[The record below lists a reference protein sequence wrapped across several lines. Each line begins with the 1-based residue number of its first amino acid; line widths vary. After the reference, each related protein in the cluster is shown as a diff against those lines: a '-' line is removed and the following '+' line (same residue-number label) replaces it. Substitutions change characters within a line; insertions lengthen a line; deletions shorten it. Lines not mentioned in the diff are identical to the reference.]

1 MAFSAFI
8 PSSSNPWI
16 SRTGRSHHT
25 DAVQQQRYHHHRAAQ
40 RDVVPTVCRA
50 AGSQRTSVGLDKDST
65 LQSFC
70 LQLDTILADASDGS
84 SAESQ
89 ALQLA
94 EEARQQGLVKAFGR
108 GLQVPKRI
116 YTIDELRLNK
126 VEPEK
131 LLSPTD
137 ESLNYVRNITQGAA
151 AAGLAALAYFSGFD
165 GGKVFGTLLGAS
177 FLLAADQVA
186 NMGGGEALIVDTLGR
201 VIRPAYAQRVTLHE
215 AGHFLVA
222 YLVGL
227 LPRGYTLSAL
237 DAFVR
242 YRALNVQ
249 AGCQFCD
256 GGFEG
261 EVAAGRIS
269 SSSLDRFSCVALAGV
284 VTEYLRFGQ
293 AEGGVGDVAQLDQLL
308 RALQFTQK
316 KADGQVRWAVLN
328 VAALLRR
335 HADVHDKLA
344 AAMASGASVAS
355 CVALIERELAAR
367 TELLAPEAGSVSM
380 ESPVVTASSD

>member
-1 MAFSAFI
+1 MQY
-8 PSSSNPWI
+8 SSSATTTTE
-16 SRTGRSHHT
+16 RRS
-25 DAVQQQRYHHHRAAQ
+25 
-40 RDVVPTVCRA
+40 
-50 AGSQRTSVGLDKDST
+50 DST

-165 GGKVFGTLLGAS
+165 GGKVFGTLLASS
-177 FLLAADQVA
+177 FLLAADQVANMGGGEALIVA

-227 LPRGYTLSAL
+227 LPRGYTLSTL

-380 ESPVVTASSD
+380 ESPAVTASSD